1 MTRGVKKSHHIMKSY
16 RNYTKVNMSTDGKQK
31 NTTNVKLYL
40 GAPKS
45 ELELF
50 LIFYGPTKKKLL
62 LLTICT
68 YNRIKLFTIAV
79 N

>member
-1 MTRGVKKSHHIMKSY
+1 MTRGVEKSHHIMKSY

-50 LIFYGPTKKKLL
+50 LIFNGPTKKNYCYSQSVR
-62 LLTICT
+62 TT
-68 YNRIKLFTIAV
+68 E
-79 N
+79 